1 MEYICYANQE
11 YPKEQFKKFFKSKQT
26 KNTIYSYLEVLQ
38 NNGINNLD
46 ILYDLEKKGCTYAYA
61 ANALVTKLI
70 TDSDKNLNSSTIKE
84 VFGFPLSTD
93 DNTLDCNILMLDMFA
108 FLYDKVKLTV
118 HKYENYHYKNAIE
131 AVKDLFG
138 KEPAS
143 EEEAILELLNNNIRP
158 DGIDSETKENK
169 YKKMIPDNQVIYG
182 SYPEIAK
189 SLLNIEDNDMNKEKL
204 TKLLSE
210 KGIIFEEH
218 DKSPESKL
226 SGLTEANI
234 NTWIN
239 YYLLRKNISLEFKSE
254 LLPKDNNNY
263 DEFQNNLKTLLSE
276 GYILGIASSPNSD
289 AFIISNKEK
298 ERVSSKEA
306 GHKMLITGFDE
317 NNNLLVSSWGKDFT
331 IAKEHYKDFTYTKVK
346 IKTPEIIKSNDKEN
360 NFKY

>member
-1 MEYICYANQE
+1 MQYICYANQE

-26 KNTIYSYLEVLQ
+26 KSTIYSYLEVLQ

-46 ILYDLEKKGCTYAYA
+46 VLYDLEERGCTYAYA

-70 TDSDKNLNSSTIKE
+70 TDSEKNLNSSTIKE

-331 IAKEHYKDFTYTKVK
+331 IAKEHYKDFNYTKVK
-346 IKTPEIIKSNDKEN
+346 IKTPEIIKSNGKEN

>member
-26 KNTIYSYLEVLQ
+26 KSTIYSYLEVLQ

-46 ILYDLEKKGCTYAYA
+46 VLYDLEERGCTYAYA

-70 TDSDKNLNSSTIKE
+70 TDFDKNLNSSTIKE

-331 IAKEHYKDFTYTKVK
+331 IAKEHYKDFNYTKVK
-346 IKTPEIIKSNDKEN
+346 IKTPEIIKSNGKEN